1 MNDWKNR
8 CFYIMGIICIK
19 KKSEG
24 PGTAQ
29 AGEGTLR
36 LTLKM

>member
-1 MNDWKNR
+1 MIEKNSY
-8 CFYIMGIICIK
+8 FYIIYIK